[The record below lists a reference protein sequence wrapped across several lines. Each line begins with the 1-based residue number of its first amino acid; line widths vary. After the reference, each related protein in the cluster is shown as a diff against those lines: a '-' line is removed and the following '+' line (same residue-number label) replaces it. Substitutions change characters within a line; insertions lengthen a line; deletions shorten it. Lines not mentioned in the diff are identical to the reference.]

1 VTLLVL
7 FILAVIWLAVL
18 LPPWLQN
25 RGATRPADSI
35 TTFRHQL
42 SVLERRAGSV
52 APHREAARSPNV
64 TTMYP
69 YGASLR
75 AGVGAA
81 TRPTP
86 FVPAPVVR
94 MSRAEARQRRRDV
107 FNTLGGAGVLTF
119 VLAAFMGGPV
129 WILNAI
135 VVSLFGVY
143 GVLMSR
149 VQRRSEDRE
158 TKVRYLPR
166 RERAAEPAYLVR
178 RSAN

>member
-1 VTLLVL
+1 MTLLVL

-35 TTFRHQL
+35 TTFRNQL

-52 APHREAARSPNV
+52 APHRVAARSPNV

-75 AGVGAA
+75 AGIGPAA
-81 TRPTP
+81 RPRP
-86 FVPAPVVR
+86 FIPAPVVR
-94 MSRAEARQRRRDV
+94 MSSADARQRRRDV
-107 FNTLGGAGVLTF
+107 VNTLGAAAVLTF
-119 VLAAFMGGPV
+119 VLAAFIGGPV
-129 WILNAI
+129 WILNA
-135 VVSLFGVY
+135 VVLTLFGVY
-143 GVLMSR
+143 GVLMTR
-149 VQRRSEDRE
+149 VQRTSEARE

>member
-1 VTLLVL
+1 MTLLVL

-25 RGATRPADSI
+25 RGATRPSDSI
-35 TTFRHQL
+35 TTFRNQL

-52 APHREAARSPNV
+52 APHRVAARSPNV

-75 AGVGAA
+75 AGIGPAA
-81 TRPTP
+81 RPQP
-86 FVPAPVVR
+86 FIPAPVIR
-94 MSRAEARQRRRDV
+94 MSAAEARQRRRDV
-107 FNTLGGAGVLTF
+107 FNTLGAAAVLTF
-119 VLAAFMGGPV
+119 VLAVFIGGPV
-129 WILNAI
+129 WILSA
-135 VVSLFGVY
+135 VVLTMFGVY

-149 VQRRSEDRE
+149 VQRNSEARE